1 MTFAE
6 LRQRMLDFGFEEQ
19 EYLSEAIT
27 TSEFISSINQARQTI
42 AQYFPQ
48 QGRYDFTQDD
58 KFAERQAAA
67 IEAIDEQYHDG
78 IITKEERDALI
89 AEYKSKTILHKI
101 DLVAKTEN
109 NAEGEIVPITFD
121 GTFDSFDN
129 MQIVQNGNVLPFS
142 DYTIEQDHI
151 VVLNYALAGTFTI
164 FFEKGVSLFTV
175 STPDETDIEIHPEAE
190 HLVPLLAS
198 YHAWLDDDMQK
209 AVLYYNEYEQER
221 DRILT
226 RWQERNAKSKA
237 RIVGGIRWH

>member
-48 QGRYDFTQDD
+48 QGRYDFTQD
-58 KFAERQAAA
+58 
-67 IEAIDEQYHDG
+67 G
-78 IITKEERDALI
+78 TG
-89 AEYKSKTILHKI
+89 TGLHRI
-101 DLVAKTEN
+101 DLQNKTEN
-109 NAEGEIVPITFD
+109 NAEGEIVPITFN
-121 GTFDSFDN
+121 GTFDNFDN
-129 MQIVQNGNVLPFS
+129 MQVIQDGRIYPFS
-142 DYTIEQDHI
+142 DYTIEQGHI
-151 VVLNYALAGTFTI
+151 IVINYALAGTFTI

-175 STPDETDIEIHPEAE
+175 STPDEADIEIHPEAE

-221 DRILT
+221 DKILT

>member
-48 QGRYDFTQDD
+48 QGRCDFTQD
-58 KFAERQAAA
+58 
-67 IEAIDEQYHDG
+67 G
-78 IITKEERDALI
+78 TG
-89 AEYKSKTILHKI
+89 TGLHRI
-101 DLVAKTEN
+101 DLQNKTEN
-109 NAEGEIVPITFD
+109 NAEGETVPITFD
-121 GTFDSFDN
+121 GTFDSFNN
-129 MQIVQNGNVLPFS
+129 MQIIQNGNALPFS

-164 FFEKGVSLFTV
+164 FFEKGVTLFTV
-175 STPDETDIEIHPEAE
+175 STPDEADIEIHPEAE

-221 DRILT
+221 DKILT